1 MYNFRT
7 DMAVERNEIYK
18 KQNSL
23 AEEIDGIENA
33 NKIIKDI
40 EISKVKI
47 TNENGANALGKPVGN
62 YITLDVKEIKNA
74 NEERIE
80 EIAEIMADE
89 LRTVIREHVSDTDDI
104 LVVGLGNRY
113 VTPDALGPKV
123 VPEIEV
129 TRHILEYMPKI
140 MPEDTRP
147 VSAISPGVLGITGIE
162 TMEILNGI
170 VQNIKP
176 KMLIVIDA
184 LATRKLERI
193 SSSIQIA
200 DTGIVPGAGVNNARK
215 EISINTLGIPV
226 IAIGIPTV
234 VDLATI
240 TNDCINIFIEN
251 LQQKAMSN
259 STLNELKEKDNYEEI
274 KEALIPKDYNM
285 IVTPKEIDKLI
296 DNMSEIVARGINKS
310 M

>member
-1 MYNFRT
+1 
-7 DMAVERNEIYK
+7 
-18 KQNSL
+18 
-23 AEEIDGIENA
+23 
-33 NKIIKDI
+33 
-40 EISKVKI
+40 
-47 TNENGANALGKPVGN
+47 
-62 YITLDVKEIKNA
+62 
-74 NEERIE
+74 
-80 EIAEIMADE
+80 
-89 LRTVIREHVSDTDDI
+89 
-104 LVVGLGNRY
+104 
-113 VTPDALGPKV
+113 
-123 VPEIEV
+123 
-129 TRHILEYMPKI
+129 
-140 MPEDTRP
+140 
-147 VSAISPGVLGITGIE
+147 
-162 TMEILNGI
+162 
-170 VQNIKP
+170 
-176 KMLIVIDA
+176 MLIVIDA

-296 DNMSEIVARGINKS
+296 DNMSEIVAKGINKS
-310 M
+310 L

>member
-1 MYNFRT
+1 MKRPLFQNH
-7 DMAVERNEIYK
+7 AVSICEDN
-18 KQNSL
+18 N
-23 AEEIDGIENA
+23 
-33 NKIIKDI
+33 
-40 EISKVKI
+40 
-47 TNENGANALGKPVGN
+47 GN

-74 NEERIE
+74 DEERIE

-89 LRTVIREHVSDTDDI
+89 LRTVIGEHVSDTDDI

-310 M
+310 L

>member
-18 KQNSL
+18 KKNSL

-74 NEERIE
+74 DEERIE

-285 IVTPKEIDKLI
+285 VVTPKEIDKLI

>member
-74 NEERIE
+74 DEERIE

-89 LRTVIREHVSDTDDI
+89 LRTVIGEHVSDTDDI

>member
-18 KQNSL
+18 KNNSL
-23 AEEIDGIENA
+23 AEKIDGIENA

-74 NEERIE
+74 DEERIE

>member
-18 KQNSL
+18 KKNSL

-74 NEERIE
+74 DEERIE

-89 LRTVIREHVSDTDDI
+89 LRTVIGEHVSDTDDI

>member
-23 AEEIDGIENA
+23 AEGIDGIENA

-74 NEERIE
+74 DEERIE

-89 LRTVIREHVSDTDDI
+89 LRTVIGEHVSDTDDI

-240 TNDCINIFIEN
+240 TNECINIFIEN

-296 DNMSEIVARGINKS
+296 DNMSEIVAGGINKS

>member
-23 AEEIDGIENA
+23 AEGIDGIENA

-74 NEERIE
+74 DEERIE

-89 LRTVIREHVSDTDDI
+89 LRTVIGEHVSDTDDI
-104 LVVGLGNRY
+104 LVVGIGNRY

-140 MPEDTRP
+140 MPEDTRS

-170 VQNIKP
+170 VQNIEP

-310 M
+310 L

>member
-18 KQNSL
+18 KQNCL
-23 AEEIDGIENA
+23 AEGIDGIENT
-33 NKIIKDI
+33 NEIIKDI

-74 NEERIE
+74 DEERIE

-89 LRTVIREHVSDTDDI
+89 LRNVIGEHVSDTDDI

-162 TMEILNGI
+162 TMEILKGI

-240 TNDCINIFIEN
+240 TNECIDIFIEN